1 MREKLEIK
9 ILALV
14 ASLLLIGVI
23 TAGFMVFNIE
33 IGLIISNLILIMVK
47 TPAEIWKDRI
57 IQYRKKCQSILQ
69 LSDSIRYAGIV
80 NAYGRTLTGIVR
92 PNVKPLLKSEKVKN
106 EFFIIST
113 LMTLRKDTV
122 SAIGKLDYVLLQHQ
136 KVSIVIF
143 QKDDMT
149 YYTSIDRTEKKMDKI
164 IESIKKI
171 I

>member
-1 MREKLEIK
+1 
-9 ILALV
+9 
-14 ASLLLIGVI
+14 
-23 TAGFMVFNIE
+23 
-33 IGLIISNLILIMVK
+33 MVK
-47 TPAEIWKDRI
+47 TPAEIWKDKI

-69 LSDSIRYAGIV
+69 LSDSIRYAGVV

-92 PNVKPLLKSEKVKN
+92 PNVKPLLKSEQVKN

-136 KVSIVIF
+136 KISIVIF

-149 YYTSIDRTEKKMDKI
+149 YYTSIDRTEKNTDKI
-164 IESIKKI
+164 IDSIKKI

>member
-1 MREKLEIK
+1 
-9 ILALV
+9 
-14 ASLLLIGVI
+14 
-23 TAGFMVFNIE
+23 
-33 IGLIISNLILIMVK
+33 MVK
-47 TPAEIWKDRI
+47 TPAEIWKDEI
-57 IQYRKKCQSILQ
+57 IQYKKKCQGILQ
-69 LSDSIRYAGIV
+69 ISDSVRYAGVV

-92 PNVKPLLKSEKVKN
+92 PNVKPLLKSEQVKN

-164 IESIKKI
+164 IESIKKTI
-171 I
+171 